1 MRSCLLAA
9 LFAVPSAQCAATVHY
24 VEVVN
29 TAKDSL
35 VAFAQAPAGSGDFR
49 DLPLGGSLQGGG
61 DSTTVAIETD
71 SRGCLRDLRVEFA
84 DGRVLI
90 QRGFD
95 VCRYGSYHVGAHLR
109 AALRSPSPARP

>member
-9 LFAVPSAQCAATVHY
+9 LLAAPGAGCAATVHY
-24 VEVVN
+24 VDVVN

-35 VAFAQAPAGSGDFR
+35 VAFAQAPAGSGAFR
-49 DLPLGGSLQGGG
+49 DLPLGGVLHGGG
-61 DSTTVAIETD
+61 ESATVAIEGD
-71 SRGCLRDLRVEFA
+71 AGNCLRDLRAEFA

-109 AALRSPSPARP
+109 AALRSQPRP

>member
-9 LFAVPSAQCAATVHY
+9 LFAAPGAGCAATVHY
-24 VEVVN
+24 VDVVN

-35 VAFAQAPAGSGDFR
+35 VAFAEAPAGSGAFL
-49 DLPLGGSLQGGG
+49 DLPLGGALRGGG
-61 DSTTVAIETD
+61 DSATVAIEGD
-71 SRGCLRDLRVEFA
+71 SRSCLRDLRAEFA

-95 VCRYGSYHVGAHLR
+95 VCRYRSYHLGAHLR
-109 AALRSPSPARP
+109 AALRSRPARP